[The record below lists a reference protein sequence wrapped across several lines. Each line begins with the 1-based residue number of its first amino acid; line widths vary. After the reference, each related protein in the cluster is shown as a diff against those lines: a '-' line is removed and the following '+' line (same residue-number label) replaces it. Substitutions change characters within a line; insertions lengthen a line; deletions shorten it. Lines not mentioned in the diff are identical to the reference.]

1 MKTAATLLLALLG
14 AVHGVNQE
22 SPCPPNH
29 FQCGQYTKC
38 LDASKL
44 CDNVR
49 NCKQFDDFE
58 DEGTVCRSAPQGC
71 DQCGIGGHCYD
82 LGEPYGNLC
91 RCYEQFYYDEDLGT
105 CVSRKARSVWER
117 RGPLAEQARA
127 KEVIVESLVLGHE
140 LQRNILLR
148 EIVAAVRKVAEKN
161 L

>member
-1 MKTAATLLLALLG
+1 MKTALTFTLLFARVLASTE
-14 AVHGVNQE
+14 V

-44 CDNVR
+44 CDSIR
-49 NCKQFDDFE
+49 HCKQFDDFE
-58 DEGTVCRSAPQGC
+58 DEGNICRAGPAVCN
-71 DQCGIGGHCYD
+71 QCGVGGRCYD

-91 RCYEQFYYDEDLGT
+91 KCFDQFYYDADLRT
-105 CVSRKARSVWER
+105 CVSRRARSVWER
-117 RGPLAEQARA
+117 RGSTSEQGRM
-127 KEVIVESLVLGHE
+127 KEVIVENLVLGHD

-148 EIVAAVRKVAEKN
+148 EIVAAVRKIADKE